1 MKILSLVNYLFL
13 LSKTTK
19 STHFFQQN
27 NRRFINTLNSHKSQ
41 NHQQPLT
48 NPTNPT
54 NTINPTKPTPPKLCI
69 NCRYFMYEREEDENT
84 MPEYG
89 KCLYF
94 EREPRITPEK
104 KARMKNNLINYL
116 VTGIKKKEPKK
127 KTEWYY
133 CSTARSFENMCGIEG
148 KKYQQDVYGTNNMN
162 MDIPTNH

>member
-13 LSKTTK
+13 LSKTTQ

-27 NRRFINTLNSHKSQ
+27 NRRFINTLNSDKSQ

-48 NPTNPT
+48 NPINPT
-54 NTINPTKPTPPKLCI
+54 NTINPTNPTPPKLCI

-84 MPEYG
+84 MLEYG

-104 KARMKNNLINYL
+104 KARMENNLINYL